1 MEKIEKLKIFFK
13 EDDISFEKVVIEK
26 INEIIDYLN
35 SQDQPEENEP
45 EKVYVDPIVPNFTEE
60 LSAPVEYKTKEEV
73 KRMFEPEKKDWREE
87 LQDIINREMFK
98 EDLMIQIKNLVEQ
111 ELDKAREEGYNKAIR
126 DIRSQTIIRTLI
138 DKARE
143 EGKMEVLEEM
153 IKENGGNI
161 IPSPEAIPTLM
172 FRREIREYLNNKLS
186 KLKTKED
193 GK

>member
-1 MEKIEKLKIFFK
+1 METTMQDSKRLIENQYLR
-13 EDDISFEKVVIEK
+13 DISKLVVQGK
-26 INEIIDYLN
+26 
-35 SQDQPEENEP
+35 SWGQDC
-45 EKVYVDPIVPNFTEE
+45 
-60 LSAPVEYKTKEEV
+60 
-73 KRMFEPEKKDWREE
+73 
-87 LQDIINREMFK
+87 IINPEDQESLVLRE
-98 EDLMIQIKNLVEQ
+98 LVDFIGSE
-111 ELDKAREEGYNKAIR
+111 I
-126 DIRSQTIIRTLI
+126 S
-138 DKARE
+138 KARE